1 MTTGQLLDIFREFF
15 LLAVR
20 IGGPIL
26 LGSMLL
32 GVVIA
37 IFQAATQIHEQTV
50 TFVPKLAAISLF
62 LLFQGGNM
70 LETLQDF
77 TKKRNGGCCGY
88 YGYAVALFHNRA
100 IQWFCI
106 PKSSFGKEELSGYGK
121 KCSGTGFEYI
131 CIPVS

>member
-37 IFQAATQIHEQTV
+37 IFQAATKIHEQTV

-77 TKKRNGGCCGY
+77 TKK
-88 YGYAVALFHNRA
+88 LFSM
-100 IQWFCI
+100 I
-106 PKSSFGKEELSGYGK
+106 
-121 KCSGTGFEYI
+121 
-131 CIPVS
+131 

>member
-15 LLAVR
+15 LLVVR

-77 TKKRNGGCCGY
+77 TKK
-88 YGYAVALFHNRA
+88 LFSM
-100 IQWFCI
+100 I
-106 PKSSFGKEELSGYGK
+106 
-121 KCSGTGFEYI
+121 
-131 CIPVS
+131 

>member
-26 LGSMLL
+26 LL

-77 TKKRNGGCCGY
+77 TKK
-88 YGYAVALFHNRA
+88 LFSM
-100 IQWFCI
+100 I
-106 PKSSFGKEELSGYGK
+106 
-121 KCSGTGFEYI
+121 
-131 CIPVS
+131 

>member
-20 IGGPIL
+20 IVGPIL

-77 TKKRNGGCCGY
+77 TKK
-88 YGYAVALFHNRA
+88 LFSM
-100 IQWFCI
+100 I
-106 PKSSFGKEELSGYGK
+106 
-121 KCSGTGFEYI
+121 
-131 CIPVS
+131 

>member
-26 LGSMLL
+26 LGMLL

-77 TKKRNGGCCGY
+77 TKK
-88 YGYAVALFHNRA
+88 LFSM
-100 IQWFCI
+100 I
-106 PKSSFGKEELSGYGK
+106 
-121 KCSGTGFEYI
+121 
-131 CIPVS
+131 

>member
-37 IFQAATQIHEQTV
+37 IFQAATQIHEQTIS
-50 TFVPKLAAISLF
+50 FALKLIVVVLV
-62 LLFQGGNM
+62 LLVGGGWMRSHVRSNGASCAVDRM
-70 LETLQDF
+70 VSQ
-77 TKKRNGGCCGY
+77 KR
-88 YGYAVALFHNRA
+88 
-100 IQWFCI
+100 
-106 PKSSFGKEELSGYGK
+106 SSRST
-121 KCSGTGFEYI
+121 TGL
-131 CIPVS
+131 

>member
-20 IGGPIL
+20 IGGPIVW
-26 LGSMLL
+26 GSMLL

-77 TKKRNGGCCGY
+77 TKK
-88 YGYAVALFHNRA
+88 LFSM
-100 IQWFCI
+100 I
-106 PKSSFGKEELSGYGK
+106 
-121 KCSGTGFEYI
+121 
-131 CIPVS
+131 

>member
-20 IGGPIL
+20 IGGHIL

-77 TKKRNGGCCGY
+77 TKK
-88 YGYAVALFHNRA
+88 LFSM
-100 IQWFCI
+100 I
-106 PKSSFGKEELSGYGK
+106 
-121 KCSGTGFEYI
+121 
-131 CIPVS
+131 